1 MYGARVASE
10 LWSES
15 RCKQCPP
22 YMGAE
27 LEYYV
32 AQSMEKCCV
41 CSNFC
46 AVGHKEGLCARGESH
61 AGCRMSYCVLTWRI
75 VNCGVVP
82 CSARHK
88 LKHEVVRGDDV
99 LMYISCRL
107 TSWAPKHGFSHCN
120 VGKLWCASICCV
132 KQTMRKCLKISV
144 KTLLIQIFFVYLPAF
159 MRVMPSRTR
168 SALRAKC
175 LKTNNLECNKA
186 EINNF

>member
-1 MYGARVASE
+1 MYGARVTSE
-10 LWSES
+10 LWSDA
-15 RCKQCPP
+15 RCEQCQP

-27 LEYYV
+27 PEYYV
-32 AQSMEKCCV
+32 AHGVEKCCV

-61 AGCRMSYCVLTWRI
+61 AECRMSYYVLTWRN
-75 VNCGVVP
+75 VNCGGMP
-82 CSARHK
+82 WCARQSWSMK
-88 LKHEVVRGDDV
+88 LYEGDDV

-107 TSWAPKHGFSHCN
+107 TLWASEHGFSHCN

-132 KQTMRKCLKISV
+132 SETMRKCLKISV
-144 KTLLIQIFFVYLPAF
+144 KTLLFQIFFVYLPAF